1 MNDDLIVRISVNCST
16 FLSLW
21 MALTDFNRKGTTR
34 SEEICSGYFS
44 ESSTTMNWEEMNQPN
59 RTDLQGVTNS
69 CLFQKIYCFHEWLKD
84 FKLMVQTK

>member
-16 FLSLW
+16 VLSFW

-44 ESSTTMNWEEMNQPN
+44 ESSITMNWEEMNQPN
-59 RTDLQGVTNS
+59 RTDLPRCHKFLTIS
-69 CLFQKIYCFHEWLKD
+69 KKILFS
-84 FKLMVQTK
+84 